1 MWTRACTGAATWG
14 ILVPGL
20 GMQPTPPALKG
31 RFLTSGPPGQSPCL
45 LFQKGSLSP
54 ARQAEEDAG
63 LIGKGSG
70 CKGQGQRF
78 LPPSRVCAHQPPI
91 TDHRSPTG
99 SGQAWQPVGVPGG
112 VGIPRNSNL
121 PLGPPSHPQG
131 WERWGQHGI

>member
-1 MWTRACTGAATWG
+1 ME
-14 ILVPGL
+14 
-20 GMQPTPPALKG
+20 PTPPALKG

-78 LPPSRVCAHQPPI
+78 LPPSRVRAHQPLI
-91 TDHRSPTG
+91 TDRVGAGLAASGSAWG
-99 SGQAWQPVGVPGG
+99 SGV
-112 VGIPRNSNL
+112 
-121 PLGPPSHPQG
+121 
-131 WERWGQHGI
+131 